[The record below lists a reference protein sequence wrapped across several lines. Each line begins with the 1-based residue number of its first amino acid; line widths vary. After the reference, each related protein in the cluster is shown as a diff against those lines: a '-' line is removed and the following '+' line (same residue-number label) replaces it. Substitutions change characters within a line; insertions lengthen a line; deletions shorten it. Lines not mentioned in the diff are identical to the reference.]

1 MFRKGRAWKEVQRA
15 GGRDLGGSSRSSGGT
30 RLARSMPSSSRE
42 WRFESARGECSALL
56 PNKFSEFMQEVGLA
70 ASKQGPHTRQE
81 DQGVWPQSI
90 NQQVRGL
97 RQPPHTA
104 GRAPEPALMWRLC
117 YTCICWHASETEQT
131 VAGGGC
137 LREYMQGT
145 RYKAEYCQG
154 WRSQRLVGGDSPGG
168 DGWALRMQNRDDQA
182 GAWGRYDRCAQAV
195 CGCQ

>member
-1 MFRKGRAWKEVQRA
+1 MSGAYTGTHPSSHPSSPSGQVARRLTARRSLVFRKGRAWKEVQRA

-137 LREYMQGT
+137 LREYMPRVAVTAARG
-145 RYKAEYCQG
+145 R
-154 WRSQRLVGGDSPGG
+154 RLAR
-168 DGWALRMQNRDDQA
+168 W
-182 GAWGRYDRCAQAV
+182 
-195 CGCQ
+195 